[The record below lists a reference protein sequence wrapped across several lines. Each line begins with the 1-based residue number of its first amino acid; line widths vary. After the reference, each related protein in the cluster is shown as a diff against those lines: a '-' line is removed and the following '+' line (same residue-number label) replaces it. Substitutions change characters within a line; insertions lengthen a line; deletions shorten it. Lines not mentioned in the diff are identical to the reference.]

1 MRHFFTL
8 LAVIFPFWVVAQS
21 RQLIEIDANS
31 FTPVQT
37 DIITGVNLDKIGL
50 DPSRRP
56 CARIKMH
63 VNRMTKEEIAGLSVR
78 PVGGNVVVTKQQIT
92 TEGNGLIIEMTAK
105 APARFYLHHDK
116 YGDSNEV
123 SLDLE
128 GDKEYKLEAML
139 NTTHSIVVSSNTVGA
154 EVYID
159 DIFKGKISDHYTLT
173 ISDVY
178 PGKHVIKVKESKLE
192 NVQEVE
198 VNSLNIHFRIN
209 LNHDQALPQYLLMEV
224 EPKNSTVVID
234 GKNYV
239 PNEYGEISTMMNNGS
254 YSYSVSAKDYHEE
267 KGEFIVS
274 GKKVELKVKL
284 RPAFGWLKV
293 PSTGKLQGASVY
305 IDGNLV
311 GKTPITSNKLSSGEH
326 TVSIVRSLYKSHVAK
341 VVIEDNKT
349 LDYAPELVP
358 NFANVTLTSGSDS
371 DKFQIFVNDKM
382 KGYSPWSGDLEAGPY
397 IFEARKAGYRS
408 SSITKT
414 IEATPSKQSYEITAP
429 TPIYGL
435 LDVNTTPANAEV
447 SVDGVVVGKTPL
459 THKVVVGNHIVSISK
474 EGFEIVKQSITIEE
488 NKPKKLNLSLNVKKT
503 TSYSSSSSSSY
514 SSSSSSSSS
523 ESSNSKY
530 CLIKYVYNNAIVYVN
545 GQYKGYANRSYPLK
559 YGNNYVVVHHN
570 GSYYGRTFYISGTS
584 GAVLNMAGAPK
595 VNSVYSSGS
604 SSISTGKSSSGY
616 KSSSNSSSVYGTK
629 KKYKSG
635 SGSWDSFNLGASIGV
650 GLLAGL
656 SDENSD
662 ETGCE
667 FNVGLLLR
675 MWRHDS
681 LFNAMTGISYMRG
694 DGYNFLNI
702 PLTVNWNIVRS
713 SDFSIY
719 CGAGSEFS
727 MKFERS
733 YDYYT
738 GDYSSVTWLDFP
750 VVLQGGV
757 GLRHHDFNVYMK
769 IYGGHNIFSL
779 GVKYSYLF

>member
-8 LAVIFPFWVVAQS
+8 LAVIFPFWVMAQS

-37 DIITGVNLDKIGL
+37 DVITGVNLDKIGL

-358 NFANVTLTSGSDS
+358 NFANVTLTSGSES

-414 IEATPSKQSYEITAP
+414 IEATPAKQSYEITAP

-559 YGNNYVVVHHN
+559 YGNNYVVVNHN

-635 SGSWDSFNLGASIGV
+635 SGSWDSFNLGASIGFGYDLEGSFEFNT
-650 GLLAGL
+650 GLLFRL
-656 SDENSD
+656 
-662 ETGCE
+662 
-667 FNVGLLLR
+667 
-675 MWRHDS
+675 WRHDS
-681 LFNAMTGISYMRG
+681 LFNAMTGISYMRC
-694 DGYNFLNI
+694 DGCNFLNF
-702 PLTVNWNIVRS
+702 PLTVNWNILPDDLMS
-713 SDFSIY
+713 MYI
-719 CGAGSEFS
+719 GAGTEISLLFNREYD
-727 MKFERS
+727 S
-733 YDYYT
+733 YYSDYYST
-738 GDYSSVTWLDFP
+738 TWLDFP
-750 VVLQGGV
+750 LVLQA
-757 GLRHHDFNVYMK
+757 GLGFRHHDINVYLK
-769 IYGGHNIFSL
+769 CYTGHEVYSL
-779 GVKYSYLF
+779 GIRYSYLF

>member
-1 MRHFFTL
+1 M
-8 LAVIFPFWVVAQS
+8 AQS

-37 DIITGVNLDKIGL
+37 DAITGVNLDKIGL

-178 PGKHVIKVKESKLE
+178 PGNHVIKVKESKLE

-293 PSTGKLQGASVY
+293 PSTGKLQGASIY

-326 TVSIVRSLYKSHVAK
+326 TVSIVRSLYKTHVAK

-349 LDYAPELVP
+349 LDYAPELIP
-358 NFANVTLTSGSDS
+358 NFANVTLTSGKES
-371 DKFQIFVNDKM
+371 DKFQIYVNGKQ

-397 IFEARKAGYRS
+397 IFEARKTGYRPS
-408 SSITKT
+408 SLSKT
-414 IEATPSKQSYEITAP
+414 IEATPAKQSYEITAP

-459 THKVVVGNHIVSISK
+459 THKVVVGNHVVSISK

-503 TSYSSSSSSSY
+503 TSYSSSDSSSDS
-514 SSSSSSSSS
+514 
-523 ESSNSKY
+523 SSNSKY
-530 CLIKYVYNNAIVYVN
+530 CLVKYVSNSAIVYVN
-545 GQYKGYANRSYPLK
+545 GQYKGYANRSYHLN
-559 YGNNYVVVHHN
+559 YGNNYVVVMHN
-570 GSYYGRTFYISGTS
+570 GSYYGRTFYVSGAS
-584 GAVLNMAGAPK
+584 GAVMNMAGAPK
-595 VNSVYSSGS
+595 VNSIYSPNS
-604 SSISTGKSSSGY
+604 SSKSTYKPSSGY
-616 KSSSNSSSVYGTK
+616 KSSSYKSSSYSSSVYGTK

-635 SGSWDSFNLGASIGV
+635 SGSWDSFNLGASIGF
-650 GLLAGL
+650 GYDLEG
-656 SDENSD
+656 SF
-662 ETGCE
+662 E
-667 FNVGLLLR
+667 FNTGILFRL
-675 MWRHDS
+675 WSHDT
-681 LFNAMTGISYMRG
+681 LFNAMTGVSYMRC
-694 DGYNFLNI
+694 DGNNCLNF
-702 PLTVNWNIVRS
+702 PLTVNWNILP
-713 SDFSIY
+713 DDLMSIY
-719 CGAGSEFS
+719 IGAGTEISLLFDREYDLYS
-727 MKFERS
+727 
-733 YDYYT
+733 DYY
-738 GDYSSVTWLDFP
+738 YSTTWVDFP
-750 VVLQGGV
+750 LVLQA
-757 GLRHHDFNVYMK
+757 GLGFRHHDINVYLK
-769 IYGGHNIFSL
+769 CYTGHDVYSL
-779 GVKYSYLF
+779 GIRYTYLF